1 MSRPALPPT
10 PAPSGDLLGREGK
23 RSSSLEQSFTLPPPA
38 MVTKADAMSN
48 GARSQRILAPS
59 REPEAPLSPTSP
71 TADDVPTRRQRAAG
85 RPARDREDFVLP
97 PPPARARKI
106 IQMKPRPHK
115 ATAST
120 GAGAKPKST
129 AGAPSAVGASGAR
142 RGKQPSTTSAAG
154 RKVARKTAHSLIER
168 RRRSKMNEE
177 FGVLKEMIPA
187 CRDQEMHKLAIL
199 QVRLARDRLV
209 ASRRSA
215 CVRAL
220 IRLTGPVLQASIEYL
235 RYLEQCVADLDSK
248 ARQSPPAAAAAAAA
262 GPARAAVAAAAPP
275 HGSPSSDGDASDA
288 TDDRG
293 QDRPT
298 EDRPTSGSAFSS
310 STERPEPNAA
320 PSRLVS
326 PTGPGPVAPSPT
338 AITSRTPPT
347 ETPAGDALSNSTS
360 ILQTVPA
367 GWSGGRDV
375 DQEVTEALLLLNT
388 DRRRSMTRG
397 MSVKDLLTS

>member
-199 QVRLARDRLV
+199 Q
-209 ASRRSA
+209 
-215 CVRAL
+215 
-220 IRLTGPVLQASIEYL
+220 ASIEYL